1 MSRPPIKTLAAV
13 ALALGMWFVPSLS
26 TQGAGTVGRQL
37 THPDRALLTGSAQGA
52 ATPVDQ
58 MHIADVA
65 VWSALP
71 R

>member
-1 MSRPPIKTLAAV
+1 MSRPPVKTLAAI

-37 THPDRALLTGSAQGA
+37 PHPDRLLVADGDPPI
-52 ATPVDQ
+52 ATPDAQ
-58 MHIADVA
+58 LRGADA
-65 VWSALP
+65 VVREALP